1 MSVTIPVRSYAV
13 MHSFLSNFC
22 SRQLEQFTTEYHYN
36 DLYQRGL
43 QVLAKAGLAME
54 W

>member
-1 MSVTIPVRSYAV
+1 